1 MTDKK
6 TSGITVEIKKLEHSE
21 IEIVGEIPAE
31 LFDKNREQA
40 IKNLSKNIELPGFRK
55 GHVPEAM
62 LTKHIG
68 EKTIMEEMA
77 EITIGKEYKNIIVE
91 NKLDPI
97 SRPEVGITKIAAGNP
112 LGFTIKVAVMPNIE
126 IGDYKKIAKEVY
138 INQEK
143 IEVNDKEVDDTIA
156 EIRKSYAKQSA
167 AVNKTAEKDGTK
179 PSSAE
184 NRQGSGEVKKDEKEN
199 PAQAEI
205 PAELKLPEF
214 NDEFVKTLGNFKD
227 VPEFKKKLKENILLE
242 KEKKAED
249 KKRLEMMEKIIAD
262 SKIDLPR
269 VIIEAEQNKMLAQ
282 LKSDIERM
290 GMKFDDYMKQIKKTE
305 EDIQKETQKEAEKRA
320 KIQLLLNKIGIEEK
334 ITAPKEMVDEQVEA
348 LTKQDPEAD
357 KERVRIYVE
366 TNIVNQKIFEF
377 LEGKKEKKE
386 KETKPSSAKISNEVK
401 EEKAPET
408 EK

>member
-6 TSGITVEIKKLEHSE
+6 SGISVEIKKLEHSE
-21 IEIVGEIPAE
+21 IEIIGEIPAE

-97 SRPEVGITKIAAGNP
+97 SRPEVGITKIARGNP

-126 IGDYKKIAKEVY
+126 LGDYKKTAKEIY
-138 INQEK
+138 ASQEK
-143 IEVNDKEVDDTIA
+143 IEVNDKEVDDTVA

-167 AVNKTAEKDGTK
+167 TINENGKENKETGK
-179 PSSAE
+179 PSAAE
-184 NRQGSGEVKKDEKEN
+184 SLPAERKDSGEARKKETTE
-199 PAQAEI
+199 PE
-205 PAELKLPEF
+205 LPEF

-242 KEKKAED
+242 KEKKAAD
-249 KKRLEMMEKIIAD
+249 KKRLEMMEKIISD

-290 GMKFDDYMKQIKKTE
+290 GMKFEDYIKQIKKTE

-334 ITAPKEMVDEQVEA
+334 ITAPKDMVDEQVEM
-348 LTKQDPEAD
+348 LTKQYPESD
-357 KERVRIYVE
+357 KERVRIYAE

-377 LEGKKEKKE
+377 LAGQK
-386 KETKPSSAKISNEVK
+386 
-401 EEKAPET
+401 
-408 EK
+408 

>member
-156 EIRKSYAKQSA
+156 EIWKSYAKQSA
-167 AVNKTAEKDGTK
+167 AVNKTAEKDGK

-184 NRQGSGEVKKDEKEN
+184 DLPAGKQDSGEVKEDEK
-199 PAQAEI
+199 AKDAE
-205 PAELKLPEF
+205 PELPEF

-227 VPEFKKKLKENILLE
+227 VPEFKNKLKENILLE
-242 KEKKAED
+242 KEKKEAD

-290 GMKFDDYMKQIKKTE
+290 GMKFEDYIKQIKKTE

-320 KIQLLLNKIGIEEK
+320 QIQLLLNKIGIEEK
-334 ITAPKEMVDEQVEA
+334 ITAPKDMVDEQVET
-348 LTKQDPEAD
+348 LTKQYPEAE

-377 LEGKKEKKE
+377 LEGKKEE
-386 KETKPSSAKISNEVK
+386 KTPETKK
-401 EEKAPET
+401 EEK
-408 EK
+408 

>member
-6 TSGITVEIKKLEHSE
+6 TSGISVEIKKLENSE
-21 IEIVGEIPAE
+21 VEIVGEIPAE
-31 LFDKNREQA
+31 LFDKNRKLA

-97 SRPEVGITKIAAGNP
+97 SRPEVGITKIAPGNP
-112 LGFTIKVAVMPNIE
+112 LGFTIKVTVMPNIE
-126 IGDYKKIAKEVY
+126 IGDYKKIAKEIY
-138 INQEK
+138 ASQEK
-143 IEVNDKEVDDTIA
+143 IEVNDKEVDDTIV
-156 EIRKSYAKQSA
+156 EIRKSYTKQSA
-167 AVNKTAEKDGTK
+167 TIDKTAEKDKKETEK

-184 NRQGSGEVKKDEKEN
+184 GSGEAKPADPEKSQSSLGAGAKSSGEAKEKET
-199 PAQAEI
+199 AE
-205 PAELKLPEF
+205 PKLPEF
-214 NDEFVKTLGNFKD
+214 NDEFVKTLGNFKN
-227 VPEFKKKLKENILLE
+227 VTEFKKKLKENILLE
-242 KEKKAED
+242 KEKKAAD
-249 KKRLEMMEKIIAD
+249 KKRLEMMENIINA

-290 GMKFDDYMKQIKKTE
+290 GMKFEDYIKQIKKTK

-320 KIQLLLNKIGIEEK
+320 KIQLLLNKIGITEK
-334 ITAPKEMVDEQVEA
+334 ITAPKDMVDEQVET
-348 LTKQDPEAD
+348 LTKQYPESD

-377 LEGKKEKKE
+377 LEKQK
-386 KETKPSSAKISNEVK
+386 
-401 EEKAPET
+401 
-408 EK
+408 

>member
-1 MTDKK
+1 MTDKNK
-6 TSGITVEIKKLEHSE
+6 SGITVEIKKLENSE

-97 SRPEVGITKIAAGNP
+97 SRPEVGITKIARGNP

-126 IGDYKKIAKEVY
+126 LGDYKKTAKEIY
-138 INQEK
+138 ASQEK
-143 IEVNDKEVDDTIA
+143 IEVNDKEVDDTVA

-167 AVNKTAEKDGTK
+167 TINENGKENKETGK
-179 PSSAE
+179 PSAAE
-184 NRQGSGEVKKDEKEN
+184 SLPAERKDSGEARKKETTE
-199 PAQAEI
+199 PE
-205 PAELKLPEF
+205 LPEF

-242 KEKKAED
+242 KEKKAAD
-249 KKRLEMMEKIIAD
+249 KKRLEMMEKIISD

-290 GMKFDDYMKQIKKTE
+290 GMKFEDYIKQIKKTE

-334 ITAPKEMVDEQVEA
+334 ITAPKDMVDEQVEM
-348 LTKQDPEAD
+348 LTKQYPESD
-357 KERVRIYVE
+357 KERVRIYAE

-377 LEGKKEKKE
+377 LAGQK
-386 KETKPSSAKISNEVK
+386 
-401 EEKAPET
+401 
-408 EK
+408 

>member
-6 TSGITVEIKKLEHSE
+6 SGISVEIKKLEHSE
-21 IEIVGEIPAE
+21 IEIIGEIPAE

-97 SRPEVGITKIAAGNP
+97 SRPEVGITKIATGNP
-112 LGFTIKVAVMPNIE
+112 LGFTIKIAVMPNIE
-126 IGDYKKIAKEVY
+126 IGDYKKIAKETY
-138 INQEK
+138 TSQEK

-167 AVNKTAEKDGTK
+167 AVNEKGKENKETGKPTAAVDSGETKEKETAE
-179 PSSAE
+179 PE
-184 NRQGSGEVKKDEKEN
+184 
-199 PAQAEI
+199 
-205 PAELKLPEF
+205 LPEF
-214 NDEFVKTLGNFKD
+214 NDKFVKTLGNFKN
-227 VPEFKKKLKENILLE
+227 VSEFKKKLKENILLE
-242 KEKKAED
+242 KEKKASD

-290 GMKFDDYMKQIKKTE
+290 GMKFEDYIKQIKKTE

-334 ITAPKEMVDEQVEA
+334 ITAPKDMVDEQVEM
-348 LTKQDPEAD
+348 LTKQYPESD

-377 LEGKKEKKE
+377 LAGQK
-386 KETKPSSAKISNEVK
+386 
-401 EEKAPET
+401 
-408 EK
+408 